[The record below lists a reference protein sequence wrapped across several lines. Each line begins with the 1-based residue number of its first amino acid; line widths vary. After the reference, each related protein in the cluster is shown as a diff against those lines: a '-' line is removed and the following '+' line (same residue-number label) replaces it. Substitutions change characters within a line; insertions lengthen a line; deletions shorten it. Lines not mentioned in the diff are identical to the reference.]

1 MDDYFNPTVIVI
13 LLILLSV
20 TLNAL
25 SNFKMSF
32 ELLNDNVILEDIKAA
47 HQTSVERLLYA
58 RDRIGVT
65 ITHATII
72 LSTLIIL
79 LILLLARDYMINLY
93 YTVGVTFL
101 LGTVL
106 LSLLL
111 YVIPALAVK
120 ASKTSFILYNIRL
133 VNFFVFLLYPLT
145 WILTRIKPDDGVNMS
160 SEGDEKSISL
170 EELSEAVEIV
180 SKSSSPNDRKILT
193 GLGWFVDAKVDEIMT
208 HRTDM
213 VACDINR
220 TFEEIKETFISSRY
234 SRIPIYENDIDN
246 IVGVMFVK
254 DIIEHLGNPDFDWKS
269 LMRKPIFI
277 NDEAFAKDLLLQFQ
291 ERKEHLAIVVDEYG
305 STQGVVT
312 IEDIIEEIVGEID
325 DESDDEEENEY
336 HLQEDGSYIFEGK
349 ISVNDFEHILGIESD
364 ELEDIVGEAETLAGL
379 FIEISQSFPRVGASV
394 EAVGYRLTVV
404 ALNKNRITK
413 LKVVKTDES

>member
-1 MDDYFNPTVIVI
+1 MDDYFNPTVIAIV
-13 LLILLSV
+13 LILLSI

-58 RDRIGVT
+58 RDRISVT
-65 ITHATII
+65 ITLSTIL
-72 LSTLIIL
+72 LSTLIVLLVFMLLQAYVVDYVVATTFLISSFILVL
-79 LILLLARDYMINLY
+79 LIYI
-93 YTVGVTFL
+93 
-101 LGTVL
+101 
-106 LSLLL
+106 
-111 YVIPALAVK
+111 IPSLAVK
-120 ASKTSFILYNIRL
+120 VSKTTFILHNINL
-133 VNFFVFLLYPLT
+133 VNILVFLLYPFS
-145 WILTRIKPDDGVNMS
+145 WILTRIKPADGVSMS
-160 SEGDEKSISL
+160 SEGDDKSISL

-213 VACDINR
+213 VACDTNSS
-220 TFEEIKETFISSRY
+220 FEEIKEMFISSRY
-234 SRIPIYENDIDN
+234 SRIPIYENGIDN
-246 IVGVMFVK
+246 IVGVMYVK
-254 DIIEHLGNPDFDWKS
+254 DLIEHINNPQFDWKS
-269 LMRKPIFI
+269 LLRKPIFI

-325 DESDDEEENEY
+325 DESDTEEESEY
-336 HLQEDGSYIFEGK
+336 VLLEDGSYIFEGK

-364 ELEDIVGEAETLAGL
+364 ELEEVVGEAETLAGL

-394 EAVGYRLTVV
+394 EAAGYRLTVV
-404 ALNKNRITK
+404 ALSKKRISK
-413 LKVVKTDES
+413 LKVVKTDEE

>member
-13 LLILLSV
+13 ILVLLSI

-79 LILLLARDYMINLY
+79 SILLLADDYTTDLY
-93 YTVGVTFL
+93 CTVGITFL
-101 LGTVL
+101 IGTVL

-120 ASKTSFILYNIRL
+120 ASKTNFILHNINL
-133 VNFFVFLLYPLT
+133 VNVLVFLLYPFT
-145 WILTRIKPDDGVNMS
+145 WVLTRIKPDDGVSMS

-220 TFEEIKETFISSRY
+220 SFEEIKETFISSRY
-234 SRIPIYENDIDN
+234 SRIPIYENGIDN
-246 IVGVMFVK
+246 IVGVIYVK
-254 DIIEHLGNPDFDWKS
+254 DIIEHLNNPDFDWKS

-325 DESDDEEENEY
+325 DESDDEDENEY
-336 HLQEDGSYIFEGK
+336 VLQEDGSYIFEGK

-413 LKVVKTDES
+413 LKVVKTDED

>member
-1 MDDYFNPTVIVI
+1 MDDYFNPTVIAI
-13 LLILLSV
+13 ALILLSI

-58 RDRIGVT
+58 RDRISVT
-65 ITHATII
+65 ITLSTIL
-72 LSTLIIL
+72 LSTLIVLLVFMQLQAYMVNYVLATTFLISSFLLVL
-79 LILLLARDYMINLY
+79 LIYI
-93 YTVGVTFL
+93 
-101 LGTVL
+101 
-106 LSLLL
+106 
-111 YVIPALAVK
+111 IPSLAVK
-120 ASKTSFILYNIRL
+120 VSKTTFILHNINL
-133 VNFFVFLLYPLT
+133 VNILVILLYPLT
-145 WILTRIKPDDGVNMS
+145 WILTRIKPADGVSMS

-193 GLGWFVDAKVDEIMT
+193 GLGWFVDAKVDEVMT

-213 VACDINR
+213 VACNTDSS
-220 TFEEIKETFISSRY
+220 FEEIKEMFISSRY

-246 IVGVMFVK
+246 IIGVMYVK
-254 DIIEHLGNPDFDWKS
+254 DLIEHIGNPKFDWKS
-269 LMRKPIFI
+269 LLRKPIFI

-325 DESDDEEENEY
+325 DESDTEEESEY
-336 HLQEDGSYIFEGK
+336 MLLEDGSYIFEGK

-364 ELEDIVGEAETLAGL
+364 ELDEVVGEAETLAGL
-379 FIEISQSFPRVGASV
+379 FIEISQSFPRVGATV
-394 EAVGYRLTVV
+394 EAAGYRLTVV
-404 ALNKNRITK
+404 ALSKKRISK
-413 LKVVKTDES
+413 LKVVKIDED